1 MQDFII
7 EIDKNTLAIVIKTF
21 LGFFC
26 HQDKSILLSMNGDD
40 LQLCPRCIGLHTGFF
55 TTIAALVF
63 INQKSRLIRM
73 KIHMIILVLLATVT
87 GFHWFG
93 VTIDMFDT
101 SSFTRFCTGLISGSA
116 FGYLIYFYH
125 TLNKITFIR
134 SSWPVLII
142 LFITILFFIA
152 AFIFEGSLF
161 LNYSLGFIVFFN
173 ILTLFKTL
181 VSIFQK
187 TITYQ
192 PQLTRMEV
200 LK

>member
-1 MQDFII
+1 MVI
-7 EIDKNTLAIVIKTF
+7 NTHSTVTKTF

-26 HQDKSILLSMNGDD
+26 HQDKSILLSMYGDY
-40 LQLCPRCIGLHTGFF
+40 LQLCPRCIGLHSGFF
-55 TTIAALVF
+55 TTIVALAF
-63 INQKSRLIRM
+63 INQKPLLIRK
-73 KIHMIILVLLATVT
+73 KIFKIILVLLVTVT

-93 VTIDMFDT
+93 ITIDMFDS
-101 SSFTRFCTGLISGSA
+101 SSFTRFCTGVISGSA

-125 TLNKITFIR
+125 TLNKTIFIR
-134 SSWPVLII
+134 SRSLVFII
-142 LFITILFFIA
+142 LLITILSFIA
-152 AFIFEGSLF
+152 ALIFELSVY

-187 TITYQ
+187 TIKYQ
-192 PQLTRMEV
+192 PKLNNMEV

>member
-1 MQDFII
+1 MQNFIFEMVI
-7 EIDKNTLAIVIKTF
+7 NTHSTVTKTF

-26 HQDKSILLSMNGDD
+26 HQDKSILLSMYGDY
-40 LQLCPRCIGLHTGFF
+40 LQLCPRCIGLHSGFF
-55 TTIAALVF
+55 TTIVALAF
-63 INQKSRLIRM
+63 INQKPLLIRK
-73 KIHMIILVLLATVT
+73 KIFKIILVLLVTVT

-93 VTIDMFDT
+93 ITIDMFDS
-101 SSFTRFCTGLISGSA
+101 SSFTRFCTGVISGSA

-125 TLNKITFIR
+125 TLNKTIFIR
-134 SSWPVLII
+134 SRLPVLII
-142 LFITILFFIA
+142 PLITILSFIA
-152 AFIFEGSLF
+152 ALIFELSVY

-187 TITYQ
+187 TIKYQ
-192 PQLTRMEV
+192 PKLNNMEV